1 MKKFRFTLQAVYV
14 VRQQQE
20 RQALE
25 VYGRCLRARLQA
37 EAALAQARQNL
48 EEGWRRQRELEAAGA
63 PALWLMHGQHWCAT
77 LDERCRQAEIL
88 LQQARE
94 QTAAAWSRLA
104 VARRQREAVEKLRQ
118 RQWRQHELALA
129 HQEQKQLDELATM
142 RFLAQ
147 GESLR
152 GAAVAA
158 TDPLSL

>member
-25 VYGRCLRARLQA
+25 AYGRSLRARQQA
-37 EAALAQARQNL
+37 EETLRQAHLNL

-63 PALWLMHGQHWCAT
+63 PALWLVHGQHWCAV
-77 LDERCRQAEIL
+77 LEERHHQAEAA

-118 RQWRQHELALA
+118 RQWRNYELAVA
-129 HQEQKQLDELATM
+129 REEQKQLDELATL
-142 RFLAQ
+142 RFRAQ
-147 GESLR
+147 GEALR
-152 GAAVAA
+152 AGDWMA
-158 TDPLSL
+158 TDPLAL